1 MNIMDAMGDAARTSS
16 GLAPAGDLAGMD
28 VGADSETLALF
39 ASLFAM
45 MQGPQPD
52 DAAVLQDGV
61 EAASQAKSDPAA
73 QTPLPAAAMLMA
85 ARGLG
90 SSPASGL
97 PNDDIVGARD
107 RTAKAAVAGDA
118 AHLVRLL
125 LTARDITMPDGA
137 TLDGAIPDGAMPNEG
152 VPAQIASDQ
161 GLVPVGTSKTATEML
176 TGAIEI
182 LRSLDAVGTTQDV
195 AADKPDITE
204 VMTRLSPEVVGP
216 MPVVTAQAVTMP
228 AVTMQALAAPSADF
242 VGPMP
247 AVTMPAVTMQALAA
261 PSADFVG
268 PMPAVMMPAVTMQAL
283 AAPSADFVGPM
294 PAVTMPAVTMPAVTM
309 PAVTMQALAAP
320 SAEFVGPMPAAVLVP
335 AGSRLANVAH
345 PATVH
350 IPGGQAGSGQADGLS
365 SPILADADALEGAE
379 GELVRAD
386 MVIARKAGQTVNGGR
401 ELFANNM
408 DGQPGKGPRQMT
420 ETPAGA
426 SHNMAAAL
434 KQAAAQGASQILSHM
449 PAKQAHQT
457 AQPAPST
464 TDTAGQSHAGQTGGQ
479 SGGQTG
485 GQSGGHSSAQQM
497 ADAGSARGTADRTM
511 LHRLNTETAGWSEAM
526 VKRLTSD
533 LRAGVRNVRMILEPR
548 HLGRLNVELGLRN
561 GRASIRI
568 AAETG
573 EAARLLSGAR
583 GQLGQMLE
591 NSGMR
596 LASFHASGSGAET
609 SSDSGHGANAHAG
622 QDGGKNAGRNQ
633 GFSNKMTNEAAGRRE
648 DEALRGL
655 PDDALR
661 AGETAVLSI
670 LA

>member
-1 MNIMDAMGDAARTSS
+1 MNTMDAMGDAARTSS

-28 VGADSETLALF
+28 LGADSETLALF

-73 QTPLPAAAMLMA
+73 QTSLPAAAMLMA

-97 PNDDIVGARD
+97 PDDDIVGARD
-107 RTAKAAVAGDA
+107 RTAKTAVAGDA

-125 LTARDITMPDGA
+125 LTARDITMPDGS
-137 TLDGAIPDGAMPNEG
+137 TPDGAIPDGAIPNEG

-261 PSADFVG
+261 PSA
-268 PMPAVMMPAVTMQAL
+268 
-283 AAPSADFVGPM
+283 
-294 PAVTMPAVTMPAVTM
+294 
-309 PAVTMQALAAP
+309 
-320 SAEFVGPMPAAVLVP
+320 EFVGPMPAAVIVA
-335 AGSRLANVAH
+335 AGSRLANAAH

-350 IPGGQAGSGQADGLS
+350 IPGGQAGSGPADGLS

-386 MVIARKAGQTVNGGR
+386 MVTARKAGQTVNGGR

-426 SHNMAAAL
+426 SHNVAAAL

-479 SGGQTG
+479 TGDQTGGQTGGQTSGQTGGQTG
-485 GQSGGHSSAQQM
+485 GQSGGQSSAQQM

-633 GFSNKMTNEAAGRRE
+633 GFSNKMTNEAAGLRE
-648 DEALRGL
+648 DEALRDL
-655 PDDALR
+655 PDDVLR

>member
-52 DAAVLQDGV
+52 DAAALQDGV

-137 TLDGAIPDGAMPNEG
+137 TLDGAIPDGAIPNEG

-228 AVTMQALAAPSADF
+228 AVTMQALAAPSA
-242 VGPMP
+242 
-247 AVTMPAVTMQALAA
+247 
-261 PSADFVG
+261 
-268 PMPAVMMPAVTMQAL
+268 
-283 AAPSADFVGPM
+283 
-294 PAVTMPAVTMPAVTM
+294 
-309 PAVTMQALAAP
+309 
-320 SAEFVGPMPAAVLVP
+320 EFVGPMPAAVIVA
-335 AGSRLANVAH
+335 AGSRLANAAH

>member
-1 MNIMDAMGDAARTSS
+1 
-16 GLAPAGDLAGMD
+16 
-28 VGADSETLALF
+28 
-39 ASLFAM
+39 
-45 MQGPQPD
+45 
-52 DAAVLQDGV
+52 
-61 EAASQAKSDPAA
+61 
-73 QTPLPAAAMLMA
+73 
-85 ARGLG
+85 
-90 SSPASGL
+90 
-97 PNDDIVGARD
+97 
-107 RTAKAAVAGDA
+107 
-118 AHLVRLL
+118 
-125 LTARDITMPDGA
+125 
-137 TLDGAIPDGAMPNEG
+137 
-152 VPAQIASDQ
+152 
-161 GLVPVGTSKTATEML
+161 
-176 TGAIEI
+176 
-182 LRSLDAVGTTQDV
+182 
-195 AADKPDITE
+195 
-204 VMTRLSPEVVGP
+204 
-216 MPVVTAQAVTMP
+216 
-228 AVTMQALAAPSADF
+228 
-242 VGPMP
+242 
-247 AVTMPAVTMQALAA
+247 
-261 PSADFVG
+261 
-268 PMPAVMMPAVTMQAL
+268 
-283 AAPSADFVGPM
+283 M

-320 SAEFVGPMPAAVLVP
+320 SAEFVGPMPAAVIVA
-335 AGSRLANVAH
+335 AGSRLANAAH

-365 SPILADADALEGAE
+365 SPILTDADALEGAE

-485 GQSGGHSSAQQM
+485 GQSGGHSGGHSSAQQM

>member
-1 MNIMDAMGDAARTSS
+1 MNTMDAMGDAARTSS

-45 MQGPQPD
+45 MQGPHPD
-52 DAAVLQDGV
+52 DSAVLQDGV

-73 QTPLPAAAMLMA
+73 QTSLPAAAMLMA

-107 RTAKAAVAGDA
+107 RTAKTAVAGDA

-137 TLDGAIPDGAMPNEG
+137 TLDGAIPDGAIPNEG

-216 MPVVTAQAVTMP
+216 MPVVTAQVVTMP

-247 AVTMPAVTMQALAA
+247 AVTMPAVTIQALA
-261 PSADFVG
+261 
-268 PMPAVMMPAVTMQAL
+268 T
-283 AAPSADFVGPM
+283 
-294 PAVTMPAVTMPAVTM
+294 
-309 PAVTMQALAAP
+309 P
-320 SAEFVGPMPAAVLVP
+320 SAEFIGPTPAAVIVA
-335 AGSRLANVAH
+335 AGSRLANAAH

-426 SHNMAAAL
+426 SHNVAAAL

-485 GQSGGHSSAQQM
+485 GQSGGHSGGHSSAQQM

>member
-125 LTARDITMPDGA
+125 LTARDITMPDGS
-137 TLDGAIPDGAMPNEG
+137 TPDGAIPDGAIPNEG

-228 AVTMQALAAPSADF
+228 AVTMQALAAPSA
-242 VGPMP
+242 
-247 AVTMPAVTMQALAA
+247 
-261 PSADFVG
+261 
-268 PMPAVMMPAVTMQAL
+268 
-283 AAPSADFVGPM
+283 
-294 PAVTMPAVTMPAVTM
+294 
-309 PAVTMQALAAP
+309 
-320 SAEFVGPMPAAVLVP
+320 EFVGPMPAAVIVA
-335 AGSRLANVAH
+335 AGSRLANAAH

-485 GQSGGHSSAQQM
+485 GQSGGHSGGHSSAQQM

>member
-1 MNIMDAMGDAARTSS
+1 
-16 GLAPAGDLAGMD
+16 
-28 VGADSETLALF
+28 
-39 ASLFAM
+39 
-45 MQGPQPD
+45 
-52 DAAVLQDGV
+52 
-61 EAASQAKSDPAA
+61 
-73 QTPLPAAAMLMA
+73 
-85 ARGLG
+85 
-90 SSPASGL
+90 
-97 PNDDIVGARD
+97 
-107 RTAKAAVAGDA
+107 
-118 AHLVRLL
+118 
-125 LTARDITMPDGA
+125 
-137 TLDGAIPDGAMPNEG
+137 
-152 VPAQIASDQ
+152 
-161 GLVPVGTSKTATEML
+161 
-176 TGAIEI
+176 
-182 LRSLDAVGTTQDV
+182 
-195 AADKPDITE
+195 
-204 VMTRLSPEVVGP
+204 
-216 MPVVTAQAVTMP
+216 
-228 AVTMQALAAPSADF
+228 MQALAAPSADF

-261 PSADFVG
+261 PSA
-268 PMPAVMMPAVTMQAL
+268 
-283 AAPSADFVGPM
+283 
-294 PAVTMPAVTMPAVTM
+294 
-309 PAVTMQALAAP
+309 
-320 SAEFVGPMPAAVLVP
+320 EFVGPMPAAVIVA
-335 AGSRLANVAH
+335 AGSRLANAAH

-485 GQSGGHSSAQQM
+485 GQSGGHSGGHSSAQQM